1 MWQPG
6 YFTRLPMRTPSYCP
20 GVYPEIIDLYI
31 VHMKRVTASEAR
43 KQWFRLLDEIV
54 AGEVVIVERKGRQ
67 VEMCCKENTAATGEE
82 KYPDY
87 RSVLHAPDADRADE
101 WGWEWQGHP
110 GSMTPLRHKN
120 A

>member
-1 MWQPG
+1 
-6 YFTRLPMRTPSYCP
+6 MRAPSSYP

-67 VEMCCKENTAATGEE
+67 VEMSCKESMTATGKERT
-82 KYPDY
+82 PDY

-101 WGWEWQGHP
+101 WGWEWQGPP